1 MKKVLK
7 LSYDGSPYHGWQK
20 QLNARSVQQEIE
32 EKLSL
37 LLGENIETLGCGRTD
52 AGVHA
57 LEYYAEF
64 EHSNP
69 WKTGNIKKLNQMLSD
84 EIAIHQV
91 LEVDDN
97 FNARFDA
104 VSRTYQY
111 WITQTKNPF
120 LNKKALYRYG
130 NLDLEAMNN
139 AAELLKNYTHF
150 ECFSKVNTDVKT
162 FRCEVKKAYWY
173 EKNGVL
179 IFEIEADRFLRNMV
193 RAIVGTLLDVGMH
206 RINIQDFKNIIES
219 NNRSKAGRSVEAYAL
234 YLVQVKYPEHFF
246 KLVE

>member
-20 QLNARSVQQEIE
+20 HVNARSVQQEIE

-37 LLGENIETLGCGRTD
+37 LLGENIESLGCGRTD

-57 LEYYAEF
+57 TEYYAEF
-64 EHSNP
+64 EHNNP
-69 WKTGNIKKLNQMLSD
+69 WKIGNIKKLNQMLAD
-84 EIAIHQV
+84 EIAIHQIF
-91 LEVDDN
+91 EVDQN

-104 VSRTYQY
+104 TSRTYQY
-111 WITQTKNPF
+111 WITRNKNPF
-120 LNKKALYRYG
+120 LNKRALFRYG
-130 NLDLEAMNN
+130 LLDIEAMNE
-139 AAELLKNYTHF
+139 AAGLLKNYTHF

-162 FRCEVKKAYWY
+162 FRCDIKKAFWY
-173 EKNGVL
+173 EKDEVL

-193 RAIVGTLLDVGMH
+193 RAIVGTLLDVGMR
-206 RINIQDFKNIIES
+206 RISIQDFTNIIES

-234 YLVQVKYPEHFF
+234 YLVQVKYPEHVF